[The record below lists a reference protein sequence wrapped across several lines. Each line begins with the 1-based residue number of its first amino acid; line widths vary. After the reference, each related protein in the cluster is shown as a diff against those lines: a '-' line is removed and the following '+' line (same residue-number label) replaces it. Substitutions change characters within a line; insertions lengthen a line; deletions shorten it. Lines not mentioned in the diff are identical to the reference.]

1 MNAAMSAER
10 KPQEEHA
17 WLALALG
24 WLTRWVLR
32 FPRTT
37 LAVGVGLAVVSV
49 AFTAWRLEYKASR
62 VDLLSPSSDYNR
74 RWLDFLAEFGDADDV
89 VVVVEGAN
97 AEQVRPVVE
106 ELAEQISDERRLFAS
121 LLYKIDLSNLERK
134 GLHLASSAQLDAI
147 AATLDASG
155 PALQGDWSQ
164 FNLSGQIVAAS
175 AALANTPPNANQTL
189 SPERLARLQTL
200 LAHVESALTDQPPPK
215 SSFLPS
221 PTGPAAARPSEYL
234 AAEDGRLGLLLL
246 RLVEQGEG
254 MVRGSEG
261 IDTLRATIAKTQAAH
276 PEVRVGLTGLPIMEN
291 DEMRVSERDMSLANI
306 ISFLGVAAVFVAI
319 LGGWRHPLWTS
330 LTLLIG
336 MAWSFGY
343 LTLVIGHL
351 NILSVAFSVFLI
363 GLGMDFGIHYVARY
377 LQLRNDHVPFDDAVV
392 QTAIGIGPGITTGAV
407 TTALAFLTAG
417 VTDFPGVA
425 ELGIIAGGGILLCF
439 LASITVLPAMLALS
453 DRNRPRVFVAAP
465 LNVGEWCEKMLRRP
479 GWLLIGC
486 VVATVL
492 MSLGAPLVW
501 YDHNLL
507 NLQSQGL
514 ESVDLERKLLADSD
528 QNTWFAIS
536 VVDNVPDL
544 LARKKQFLE
553 LASVD
558 RVEEIASL
566 VGLDKPDQSTRLAQM
581 SARLQR
587 LPTGVQL
594 IPVAQPLQLAKAVQG
609 MHQAALASPELAPL
623 ADKLLVVRDL
633 LFATRPEDYFTRLSR
648 YQQTLAGETFA
659 SLQTLRDA
667 TQTPPP
673 DFQDLPAS
681 LVSRFHSPSGK
692 HVLKVYGKGDI
703 WDRPTLEAFVGELRT
718 VDPEVTGEPLQA
730 FEASREM
737 KESYQTAM
745 LYAFLCSCVVLA
757 VDFRRLGDI
766 LLAFLP
772 LGVGMLQMFGLMGW
786 LGVPLNPANMIV
798 LPLIFGIG
806 IDEGVHIIHDYRAQR
821 GAYRMSN
828 SVAVSVL
835 LSSLQ
840 EIVGFGS
847 LMISEHQGLQSL
859 GRVLTLG
866 MTTSMFT
873 SLVMLPALLAWLS
886 RRRERTTLA
895 REPVV
900 KVSGRSGRRT
910 RTKSTSESLAKS

>member
-1 MNAAMSAER
+1 MSAER
-10 KPQEEHA
+10 KPHDNEEHA
-17 WLALALG
+17 WLALVLG
-24 WLTRWVLR
+24 WITRWVLR
-32 FPRTT
+32 YPRAT
-37 LAVGVGLAVVSV
+37 LAVGVGLAVASV
-49 AFTAWRLEYKASR
+49 ALTAWRLEYKASR
-62 VDLLSPSSDYNR
+62 VDLLSPTSAYNR
-74 RWLDFLAEFGDADDV
+74 RWLDYLAEFGDADDV
-89 VVVVEGAN
+89 VVVIEGPA
-97 AEQVRPVVE
+97 AEQVRPVVD
-106 ELAEQISDERRLFAS
+106 ELAVRLSDERRLFES
-121 LLYKIDLSNLERK
+121 LLFKIDLSKLEKK
-134 GLHLASSAQLDAI
+134 GLHLVSIEQLDAI
-147 AATLDASG
+147 SASLDAAS
-155 PALQGDWSQ
+155 PALVGDWSG
-164 FNLSGQIVAAS
+164 FNLSGQLVAAS
-175 AALANTPPNANQTL
+175 AALASAPQHANPQ
-189 SPERLARLQTL
+189 SAARLASLEQL
-200 LAHVESALTDQPPPK
+200 LEHLERALTDQPPPK
-215 SSFLPS
+215 MSLGAL
-221 PTGPAAARPSEYL
+221 PTGPIGAKRPSEYL
-234 AAEDGRLGLLLL
+234 SAEDGRLGLLLL

-254 MVRGSEG
+254 MVRGSEA
-261 IDTLRATIAKTQAAH
+261 IDTLRAVIADVQTKH
-276 PEVRVGLTGLPIMEN
+276 PEVRIGLTGLPIMEN
-291 DEMRVSERDMSLANI
+291 DEMRVSERDMSVANI
-306 ISFLGVAAVFVAI
+306 ISFIGVAAVFVAI

-377 LQLRNDHVPFDDAVV
+377 LQLRNDQLRFDDAVL

-425 ELGIIAGGGILLCF
+425 ELGIIAGGGIMLCF
-439 LASITVLPAMLALS
+439 LASVTVLPAMLALS
-453 DRNRPRVFVAAP
+453 DRHRPQVFVAAP
-465 LNVGEWCEKMLRRP
+465 LNVGAWCERMLQRP

-486 VVATVL
+486 IVATVL
-492 MSLGAPLVW
+492 MGIGAPMVW

-536 VVDNVPDL
+536 VADDVPKL
-544 LARKKQFLE
+544 LERKAQFLK
-553 LASVD
+553 LPSVD

-566 VGLDKPDQSTRLAQM
+566 VGLDKPDQS
-581 SARLQR
+581 QR
-587 LPTGVQL
+587 LMELRRRLDKLPGNVQL
-594 IPVAQPLQLAKAVQG
+594 IPVEQPAHLARAVQG
-609 MHQAALASPELAPL
+609 LHQAASASPALAPL
-623 ADKLLVVRDL
+623 ANRLLTVRDL
-633 LFATRPEDYFTRLSR
+633 LFATRPEDYFSRLSR
-648 YQQTLAGETFA
+648 YQQSLAGETFA
-659 SLQTLRDA
+659 ELKSLRDA
-667 TQTPPP
+667 ADTAPP
-673 DFQDLPAS
+673 DFRDLPES
-681 LVSRFHSPSGK
+681 LVARFHSPSGK
-692 HVLKVYGKGDI
+692 HVLKVYGRGDI
-703 WDRPTLEAFVGELRT
+703 WDRPTLEAFVADLRT

-745 LYAFLCSCVVLA
+745 LYAFVGSCIVLA
-757 VDFRRLGDI
+757 LDFRRI
-766 LLAFLP
+766 SNVLLALLP

-806 IDEGVHIIHDYRAQR
+806 IDEGVHIIHDYRGQT

-847 LMISEHQGLQSL
+847 LMVSEHQGLQSL

-866 MTTSMFT
+866 MFCSMLT
-873 SLVMLPALLAWLS
+873 SLVMLPALLAWMS
-886 RRRERTTLA
+886 RRRQPRLET

-900 KVSGRSGRRT
+900 KMSGRLGRRGRRT
-910 RTKSTSESLAKS
+910 SPAEATAKR

>member
-1 MNAAMSAER
+1 MGAER
-10 KPQEEHA
+10 KPQEIEEHA

-24 WLTRWVLR
+24 WITRWVLR
-32 FPRTT
+32 FPRAT
-37 LAVGVGLAVVSV
+37 LAVGVGLAVASV
-49 AFTAWRLEYKASR
+49 ALTAWRLEYKASR
-62 VDLLSPSSDYNR
+62 VDLLSPSSAYNR
-74 RWLDFLAEFGDADDV
+74 RWLDYLAEFGDADDV
-89 VVVVEGAN
+89 VVVIEGPA
-97 AEQVRPVVE
+97 AEQVRPVVD
-106 ELAEQISDERRLFAS
+106 ELAVRLSDERRLFES
-121 LLYKIDLSNLERK
+121 LLYKIDLSKLERK
-134 GLHLASSAQLDAI
+134 GLHLVSIEQLDAI
-147 AATLDASG
+147 SASLDAAS
-155 PALQGDWSQ
+155 PALVGDWSR
-164 FNLSGQIVAAS
+164 FNLSGQLVAAS
-175 AALANTPPNANQTL
+175 AALASGTPDANSQ
-189 SPERLARLQTL
+189 SAARLASLEQL
-200 LAHVESALTDQPPPK
+200 LEHLERALTDQPPLKMSLGP
-215 SSFLPS
+215 L
-221 PTGPAAARPSEYL
+221 PTGTVGAKRPSEYL
-234 AAEDGRLGLLLL
+234 SAEDGRLGLLLL

-261 IDTLRATIAKTQAAH
+261 IDTLRAVIADVQTKH
-276 PEVRVGLTGLPIMEN
+276 PEVRIGLTGLPIMEN

-306 ISFLGVAAVFVAI
+306 ISFIGVAAVFVAI

-377 LQLRNDHVPFDDAVV
+377 LQLRSEHLRFDDAVL

-425 ELGIIAGGGILLCF
+425 ELGIIAGGGIMLCF
-439 LASITVLPAMLALS
+439 LASVTVLPAMLALS
-453 DRNRPRVFVAAP
+453 DRHRPQVFVAAP
-465 LNVGEWCEKMLRRP
+465 LNVGAWCERMLQRP

-492 MSLGAPLVW
+492 MGLGTPFVW

-536 VVDNVPDL
+536 VADDVPNL
-544 LARKKQFLE
+544 LKRKAQFLK
-553 LASVD
+553 LPSVD

-566 VGLDKPDQSTRLAQM
+566 VGLDNPDQSQRLADLRR
-581 SARLQR
+581 RLDK
-587 LPTGVQL
+587 LPASVQL
-594 IPVAQPLQLAKAVQG
+594 IPVEQPAHLARAVQG
-609 MHQAALASPELAPL
+609 LHQAAMASPALAPL
-623 ADKLLVVRDL
+623 AARLLSVRDL
-633 LFATRPEDYFTRLSR
+633 LFATRPEDYFSRLSR
-648 YQQTLAGETFA
+648 YQQSLAGDTFA
-659 SLQTLRDA
+659 ELKSLRDA
-667 TQTPPP
+667 AETAPP
-673 DFQDLPAS
+673 DFRDLPES
-681 LVSRFHSPSGK
+681 LVARFHSSSGK
-692 HVLKVYGKGDI
+692 HVLKVYGRGDI
-703 WDRPTLEAFVGELRT
+703 WDRPTLEAFVADLRT

-745 LYAFLCSCVVLA
+745 LYAFIGSCIVLA
-757 VDFRRLGDI
+757 LDFRRI
-766 LLAFLP
+766 SSVLLALLP

-806 IDEGVHIIHDYRAQR
+806 IDEGVHIIHDYRGQS

-847 LMISEHQGLQSL
+847 LMVSEHQGLQSL

-866 MTTSMFT
+866 MFCSMLT
-873 SLVMLPALLAWLS
+873 SLVMLPALLAWMS
-886 RRRERTTLA
+886 RRRQPRLET

-900 KVSGRSGRRT
+900 KMSGRLSRRGRRT
-910 RTKSTSESLAKS
+910 ATADAAAKR